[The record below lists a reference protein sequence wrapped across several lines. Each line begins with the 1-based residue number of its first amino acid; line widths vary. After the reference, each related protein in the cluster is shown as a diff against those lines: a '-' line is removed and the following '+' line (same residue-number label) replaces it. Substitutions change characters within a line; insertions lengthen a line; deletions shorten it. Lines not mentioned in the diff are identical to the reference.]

1 MRKLKVAKQ
10 LASRASTRT
19 LVTNE
24 RSGSNDAFGL
34 VEKGLNALGR
44 VWHQRMAYFDFSKH
58 AEISTKYDL
67 DHISAGND
75 SSMSTEGNALTH
87 DK

>member
-24 RSGSNDAFGL
+24 RGGDGVFGA

-44 VWHQRMAYFDFSKH
+44 VWHQKMAYFDFAKH